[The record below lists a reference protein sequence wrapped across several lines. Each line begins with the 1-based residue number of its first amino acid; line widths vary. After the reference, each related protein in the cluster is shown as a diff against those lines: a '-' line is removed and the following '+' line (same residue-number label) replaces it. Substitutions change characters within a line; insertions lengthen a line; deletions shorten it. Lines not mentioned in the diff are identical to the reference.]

1 MNVIMRHW
9 EMNLES
15 PSQPIFTDEPQM
27 KGSMVFYNGD
37 CEEDITLSFTDDL
50 GDTYKEKYGVN
61 LLEVVPELLWELPG
75 GNLWSVQCTPFAVS

>member
-1 MNVIMRHW
+1 
-9 EMNLES
+9 
-15 PSQPIFTDEPQM
+15 
-27 KGSMVFYNGD
+27 MVFYNGD

-75 GNLWSVQCTPFAVS
+75 ATYGAYSVHRLLYHDHLTERFVSAYCDTCLLYTSPSPRDA